1 MTKGFRRPAILRFWD
16 KFDVVLA
23 FLLDIMHQFDEG
35 VVRWIIA
42 QIITVDG
49 NSGTTRAQL
58 NVIERLWMSVAVPGH
73 QNRNVRS
80 LDDYKSWKAH
90 ELKFFIQHAAPFVLK
105 GNCSE
110 GFYFLVCLLSR
121 IGWLAT
127 HDEITHE
134 SLKEIES
141 RCTRYVKTFQDYF
154 GIEQM
159 KYFIHLM
166 LHSPL
171 AIERFGPLHPSSCY
185 RPENEIGRVTRK
197 ICNHTKNI
205 MDSFLK
211 LQECTARMEDM
222 LSFGNSK
229 IVTTAKRLMGVPAS
243 PYVIKGAA
251 GTCRLSGQSNVIED
265 GEAYA
270 EVRREGRR
278 RKECWS
284 RDRVHCFRK
293 AAAEVG
299 IVVRT
304 KKHSQSQ
311 QKNAQKKGKTEGKEA
326 SVASE
331 CDQKADRKHQEYYVE
346 KVLDRRQLTSVLGSP
361 WEYFGKWDGYPDSQ
375 NSWIQLS
382 ASGTDRHLPEEFD
395 AVMECE
401 KKPVKNR
408 VRERRDWER
417 MAFAEAC
424 GVIRNALEV
433 VPGSRLLAKSLVTY
447 YAEQLKEP
455 LTTDNR
461 KSFEKTVG
469 KALGLEFPDHKN
481 TFKLGPRMETQNSS
495 TPFLPKTLKEKI
507 DLTTVRRTDVLRL
520 VTLLLVRQQ
529 GSIKPRPKK
538 IVRGKEVNNF
548 RLQQQS
554 LAS

>member
-1 MTKGFRRPAILRFWD
+1 MPMKEKRFLLAERMAKGFRKPSMLRFWD
-16 KFDVVLA
+16 KFDRVLA
-23 FLLDIMHQFDEG
+23 FLLDIMHQLDEG
-35 VVRWIIA
+35 VVRWIIT

-49 NSGTTRAQL
+49 NSGITKAQL
-58 NVIERLWMSVAVPGH
+58 NAIERLWMSVALPGH
-73 QNRNVRS
+73 QNRSVRS

-127 HDEITHE
+127 HDEIDHE

-166 LHSPL
+166 LHLPL
-171 AIERFGPLHPSSCY
+171 AIELFGPLHLSSCY
-185 RPENEIGRVTRK
+185 RPENQIGRVTRK

-222 LSFGNSK
+222 LTFANSK
-229 IVTTAKRLMGVPAS
+229 VMTTAKRLMRVPAS
-243 PYVIKGAA
+243 PHVIKGVA
-251 GTCRLSGQSNVIED
+251 GTCRLIGQSNVIED

-284 RDRVHCFRK
+284 RDRVYCFRK

-311 QKNAQKKGKTEGKEA
+311 QK
-326 SVASE
+326 SE
-331 CDQKADRKHQEYYVE
+331 FIV
-346 KVLDRRQLTSVLGSP
+346 
-361 WEYFGKWDGYPDSQ
+361 
-375 NSWIQLS
+375 
-382 ASGTDRHLPEEFD
+382 TDVNERVMYID
-395 AVMECE
+395 MIIAVMDCE
-401 KKPVKNR
+401 KKNILHTFVYAKLFRKPDEDEMEDRIAGLFRAEYPHIFYTRPSENILLPTSDLRKHV
-408 VRERRDWER
+408 
-417 MAFAEAC
+417 AF
-424 GVIRNALEV
+424 
-433 VPGSRLLAKSLVTY
+433 LAWSDDDSGIIVSPPSNIY
-447 YAEQLKEP
+447 M
-455 LTTDNR
+455 TT
-461 KSFEKTVG
+461 
-469 KALGLEFPDHKN
+469 
-481 TFKLGPRMETQNSS
+481 
-495 TPFLPKTLKEKI
+495 
-507 DLTTVRRTDVLRL
+507 
-520 VTLLLVRQQ
+520 
-529 GSIKPRPKK
+529 
-538 IVRGKEVNNF
+538 
-548 RLQQQS
+548 
-554 LAS
+554 